1 MLPSLKESATSDRG
15 PDRQA
20 PPSIHTALGTPGSLL
35 DAGTRTV
42 MEAGFGRDFSSVRV
56 HSDPAA
62 AASARMVGAMA
73 FTVGNHIVVD
83 PRWHA
88 LHTGEGRRLLAHEL
102 AHVVQQVQ
110 EGGRTVPHGTP
121 LEVGEAGGDLEHEAQ
136 AAADSF
142 AQAPSAAART
152 VGRSALQSAG
162 LHVARQPVPAPT
174 GSGSTSANDLSGTP
188 FANFHPRLKTELAT
202 KFDKGSH
209 ATLAAALDALR
220 NEDIASMARVGSRVS
235 DIEPGLWDHVKEIKG
250 GWITDNYGIGM
261 VWKDDAKAEEFVLT
275 KGSSTWC
282 KDDPVSALAY
292 HGTTHST
299 RQVPDSPG
307 LPGLHA
313 IFHGAKSDVHIDLHQ
328 PLKKGTTLLGYCQM
342 DVKSW
347 KEHAADVELGG
358 GARATP
364 LGRYAGAKGR
374 IAKLRDTLKDPWAL
388 NQLKEA
394 EKDLKAIEKKV
405 TEYAARGK
413 MVGTSFEGDQAMAAD
428 KTTMEHLEAAEHDIA
443 SAENA
448 LED

>member
-1 MLPSLKESATSDRG
+1 
-15 PDRQA
+15 
-20 PPSIHTALGTPGSLL
+20 
-35 DAGTRTV
+35 

-56 HSDPAA
+56 HADPVA
-62 AASARMVGAMA
+62 AASARAVGAMA
-73 FTVGNHIVVD
+73 FAVGNHIVVD

-88 LHTGEGRRLLAHEL
+88 PHTGEGRRLLAHEL
-102 AHVVQQVQ
+102 AHVVQQGR
-110 EGGRTVPHGTP
+110 EGDRSVSHGTP
-121 LEVGEAGGDLEHEAQ
+121 LEMGEAGGDLEREAQ
-136 AAADSF
+136 AAADSL
-142 AQAPSAAART
+142 AQAPGAATPT
-152 VGRSALQSAG
+152 VGRNAGALQPAG
-162 LHVARQPVPAPT
+162 LHVARQPVPAPA
-174 GSGSTSANDLSGTP
+174 GSGSGSASANDLSGTP

-202 KFDKGSH
+202 KFDKGTH

-261 VWKDDAKAEEFVLT
+261 VWKDDSKAEEFVLT
-275 KGSSTWC
+275 KGSSSWC
-282 KDDPVSALAY
+282 KDNPVSALAY
-292 HGTTHST
+292 HGTTHSA
-299 RQVPDSPG
+299 RQIPDSPG

-313 IFHGAKSDVHIDLHQ
+313 IFHGAKSDLHIDLHQ
-328 PLKKGTTLLGYCQM
+328 PLKKDTDVLGYCSTEA
-342 DVKSW
+342 KSW

-374 IAKLRDTLKDPWAL
+374 ISQLRAKLTDQWAL

-394 EKDLKAIEKKV
+394 EKDLDAISKKV

-413 MVGTSFEGDQAMAAD
+413 MTGTSFEGDQAMAAD